1 MGNRLSQE
9 VDYEPAGRPFESGR
23 ARQVNSTNSC
33 DQPELPMITLRKAT
47 VHDVDAIHK
56 LVNHYAKKGML
67 LAKSPF
73 KIYRNLQSFFVAED
87 NSKIIAC
94 SSLVVLWKDL
104 AEICS
109 LAVDERYTK
118 KGIGRKLVLKCI
130 DEAKKLRIPQIIV
143 LTYQDR
149 FFEKM
154 GFHLVDKNSFPRKLM
169 WECLECPKL
178 EHCDERAYL
187 KDLNRK
193 RA

>member
-1 MGNRLSQE
+1 
-9 VDYEPAGRPFESGR
+9 
-23 ARQVNSTNSC
+23 
-33 DQPELPMITLRKAT
+33 MITLRRAN
-47 VHDVDAIHK
+47 VRDVDRIHK
-56 LVNHYAKKGML
+56 LVDHYANKGML

-73 KIYRNLQSFFVAED
+73 KIYRNLQSFFVVED
-87 NSKIIAC
+87 NKKVIAC
-94 SSLVVLWKDL
+94 TSLIVLWKDL

-118 KGIGRKLVLKCI
+118 KGIGRKLALKCI

-149 FFEKM
+149 FFEKL
-154 GFHLVDKNSFPRKLM
+154 GFQLVDKDLFPRKLM

-187 KDLNRK
+187 KNLNRLK
-193 RA
+193 TEKSYPQHS

>member
-1 MGNRLSQE
+1 MQKRE
-9 VDYEPAGRPFESGR
+9 CY
-23 ARQVNSTNSC
+23 
-33 DQPELPMITLRKAT
+33 LRKAPSKYT
-47 VHDVDAIHK
+47 K
-56 LVNHYAKKGML
+56 T
-67 LAKSPF
+67 
-73 KIYRNLQSFFVAED
+73 YRVFFVAEE
-87 NSKIIAC
+87 NRKIIAC
-94 SSLVVLWKDL
+94 TSLVVLWKDL

-154 GFHLVDKNSFPRKLM
+154 GFQLIDKELFPRKLM

-187 KDLNRK
+187 KDLNRRKAEKIKLSVLSASAVK
-193 RA
+193 RTKKSA

>member
-1 MGNRLSQE
+1 
-9 VDYEPAGRPFESGR
+9 
-23 ARQVNSTNSC
+23 
-33 DQPELPMITLRKAT
+33 MITLRRAN
-47 VHDVDAIHK
+47 VDDVGSIHK
-56 LVNHYAKKGML
+56 LVNHYAGKGML

-73 KIYRNLQSFFVAED
+73 KIYRNLQSFFVAEE
-87 NSKIIAC
+87 NKRVVAC
-94 SSLVVLWKDL
+94 AAIVVLWNDL

-109 LAVDERYTK
+109 LAVDEHYTR
-118 KGIGRKLVLKCI
+118 KGIGRKLALKCI

-149 FFEKM
+149 FFEKL
-154 GFHLVDKNSFPRKLM
+154 GFQLVDKDLFPRKLM

-193 RA
+193 RAS